1 MTKELKDTVPTTDR
15 SVTCKTIPSTG
26 FQPERVMNLSQLSE
40 NMPKNDSQYIAQKA
54 KTMETPREEVP
65 KDTYFQRLGK
75 MLKQTVKSPENPQLD
90 SPMTEKIIPNQFR
103 DARPLNTTY

>member
-1 MTKELKDTVPTTDR
+1 
-15 SVTCKTIPSTG
+15 
-26 FQPERVMNLSQLSE
+26 
-40 NMPKNDSQYIAQKA
+40 
-54 KTMETPREEVP
+54 METPREEVP
-65 KDTYFQRLGK
+65 KDTYIQRLGK